1 MSLGLH
7 NAAALRELSQ
17 GGKGGAW
24 SYIKLHVPE
33 EHKEAVISTVRTVI
47 KRNERLAGRR
57 A

>member
-7 NAAALRELSQ
+7 NAAALTALEL
-17 GGKGGAW
+17 GGKDGAW

-47 KRNERLAGRR
+47 KRNERLARRR

>member
-7 NAAALRELSQ
+7 NAAALTALSQ
-17 GGKGGAW
+17 GGKDGAW

-33 EHKEAVISTVRTVI
+33 EMKDQVISTVKTVI
-47 KRNERLAGRR
+47 KRNERLARRR